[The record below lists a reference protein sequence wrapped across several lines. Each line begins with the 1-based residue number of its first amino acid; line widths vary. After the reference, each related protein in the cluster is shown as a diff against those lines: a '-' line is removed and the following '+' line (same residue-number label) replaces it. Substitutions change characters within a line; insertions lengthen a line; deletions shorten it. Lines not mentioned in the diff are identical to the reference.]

1 MVQERHNK
9 KDLIAKKKNRLTI
22 SGLYVIQ
29 IKMLYIHYG
38 KHNYIYFTHIDSFE
52 SLHLT
57 SELGL

>member
-9 KDLIAKKKNRLTI
+9 KDLIAKKNRLMI
-22 SGLYVIQ
+22 SSLYVIQ
-29 IKMLYIHYG
+29 KKMLYIHYG

>member
-1 MVQERHNK
+1 M
-9 KDLIAKKKNRLTI
+9 I
-22 SGLYVIQ
+22 SSLYVIQ

-57 SELGL
+57 SELGLWALVRNVA